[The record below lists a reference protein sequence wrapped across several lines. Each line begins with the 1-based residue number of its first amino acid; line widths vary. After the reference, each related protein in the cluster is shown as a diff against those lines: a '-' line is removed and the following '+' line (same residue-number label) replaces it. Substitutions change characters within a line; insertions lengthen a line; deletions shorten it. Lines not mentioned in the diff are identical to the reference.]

1 MPPGRVDLVLA
12 GRRVTLDGPAAMIDG
27 DVIAMSARERAVFEA
42 LARRPGAVI
51 PKGRLALQIWGS
63 ATSTRAVDTTVSR
76 LRRRLGVAGAAVRT
90 TRNRGYWLDAEPV
103 DATAVDVTATTAP
116 VSRIP
121 GPLPSGSGT

>member
-90 TRNRGYWLDAEPV
+90 TRNRGYWLDAAPV
-103 DATAVDVTATTAP
+103 DATPVDVTATTAP
-116 VSRIP
+116 GSRIP

>member
-1 MPPGRVDLVLA
+1 MPLGRFDLVLA
-12 GRRVTLDGPAAMIDG
+12 GRRVTLDGPVAMIDG

-90 TRNRGYWLDAEPV
+90 TRNRGYWLDAAPV
-103 DATAVDVTATTAP
+103 NVTATKAP
-116 VSRIP
+116 GSEIP

>member
-1 MPPGRVDLVLA
+1 MPVGQIDLVLA
-12 GRRVTLDGPAAMIDG
+12 GRRVTLQGALALIDG
-27 DVIAMSARERAVFEA
+27 EVITMSARERAVFEA

-76 LRRRLGVAGAAVRT
+76 LRRRLGDAGAAGRT
-90 TRNRGYWLDAEPV
+90 TRNRGYWLEAAPV
-103 DATAVDVTATTAP
+103 DVIATEAP
-116 VSRIP
+116 GFRSP